1 MDNFKS
7 FEKIIDYKF
16 KNQDFLKEAL
26 THRSYLNENSEWKY
40 SQNERMEFLGDAVLE
55 LVTTEELFLLFPQY
69 PEGKLTPIR
78 SALVNFQMMAKI
90 ARDFKLDDFILLSK
104 GEAKDSGRAREVIL
118 ANGAEAVIGA
128 IYLDGGLKPVKLFIK
143 KFVMNNLEEIL
154 AKGLQYD
161 AKSKLQEMIQEKNKV
176 TPVYKV
182 LGEEGPDHARVF
194 TSGVF
199 FGEQLIAT
207 GTGQSKQ
214 DAEVDAAKKAL
225 QSL

>member
-26 THRSYLNENSEWKY
+26 THRSYLNENPQWQY
-40 SQNERMEFLGDAVLE
+40 GQNERMEFLGDAVLE
-55 LVTTEELFLLFPQY
+55 LITTEELFLLFPQH

-104 GEAKDSGRAREVIL
+104 GEAKDSGRARDVIL

-128 IYLDGGLKPVKLFIK
+128 IYLDGGIKPAKAFIK

-161 AKSKLQEMIQEKNKV
+161 AKSKLQEIIQEKNKI

-199 FGEQLIAT
+199 FGEKLIAT

-225 QSL
+225 LSL

>member
-26 THRSYLNENSEWKY
+26 THRSYLNENPEWKY

-55 LVTTEELFLLFPQY
+55 LITTEELFLLFPQY
-69 PEGKLTPIR
+69 PEGKLTPLR

-182 LGEEGPDHARVF
+182 LSEEGPDHARVF

-199 FGEQLIAT
+199 FGDKLVAT

-225 QSL
+225 LSL